1 MGKSGKRK
9 EQSEKPVN
17 EYEKMRMLR
26 IQENKLRL
34 QELGVK
40 EISKS
45 LRSLCGSQE
54 KKKAKVNEKTHF
66 APEIDLEYN
75 PGDHDEVSDEDT
87 RVGHFKKVTR
97 GNGQMHRLQFIP
109 PGSMK
114 NFANVDHYHECED
127 LCNYDRDDSDNEQ
140 VLLGP
145 CDGDELSES
154 EDETENVGLE
164 IEDLEQVAIHET
176 KKRGPTMM
184 HHVHTRE
191 FDKHKVII
199 FNELG
204 QPIGPVTQEED
215 TVGEFSRF
223 LGTIA
228 RDYSYAPLTIRS
240 WHDVPHKE
248 KMWEYVLLKYIVP
261 IEGKEWVMKSI
272 RDAWRVWKC
281 RFKKKH
287 YYRWKNDKERWEH
300 RSNRI
305 PDDEFLKLLA
315 MWKKKNEQERCMS
328 NKERRLSQKN
338 MHTVGPKSFARI
350 REEMR
355 NEHPN
360 KELPSLADTFERT
373 RRRTEGRIYKDS
385 YDDTTKK
392 LEATKSYVPPEDG
405 SGPTDPYLGTMSKDP
420 NGRRRIYGRGLL
432 IKIPREFV
440 ESIKATI
447 VEEVQKDMESE
458 IAKLDDTR
466 KKLEEDHMK
475 KKAELEDKQRELESE
490 RNNIFEEVMRK
501 IVGRLPSDI
510 AKQYL

>member
-1 MGKSGKRK
+1 MGKFGNRK

-34 QELGVK
+34 QESGVK

-54 KKKAKVNEKTHF
+54 KKKAKVNEKTHS
-66 APEIDLEYN
+66 APDIDLDYIQ
-75 PGDHDEVSDEDT
+75 
-87 RVGHFKKVTR
+87 VTR

-114 NFANVDHYHECED
+114 NFANVDQYHECED

-164 IEDLEQVAIHET
+164 IEDLEQEAIHET

-191 FDKHKVII
+191 FDKRKVII
-199 FNELG
+199 FNEHG

-248 KMWEYVLLKYIVP
+248 KMWEYLKYIVP
-261 IEGKEWVMKSI
+261 IEGMEWVMKSI

-281 RFKKKH
+281 RFKRKH

-305 PDDEFLKLLA
+305 PDDEFLELLA
-315 MWKKKNEQERCMS
+315 MWKKKNEQERCMR

-338 MHTVGPKSFARI
+338 MHTAGPKSFARI
-350 REEMR
+350 REEIR

-360 KELPSLADTFERT
+360 KALPSLADTFERT

-385 YDDTTKK
+385 YDDTAKK
-392 LEATKSYVPPEDG
+392 LDG

-420 NGRRRIYGRGLL
+420 NGRRRIYGRGTSSYVV
-432 IKIPREFV
+432 PGEFV

-510 AKQYL
+510 ARQYL